1 MNTRRNFVKTLVGAV
16 VASAIELRMIK
27 ASDVEVFR
35 SVNEPIYVAVDYL
48 GELKWVNYSAT
59 AVSEWAERD
68 RLARKGIA

>member
-1 MNTRRNFVKTLVGAV
+1 MNTRRNFIKTLVGAA

-35 SVNEPIYVAVDYL
+35 SVNEPIFVAVEYL
-48 GELKWVNYSAT
+48 GELKWVNCSAT
-59 AVSEWAERD
+59 AVFELAERD